1 MNALRMPTPDEMRQ
15 SGATLMLFV
24 LIMPLLLGFSALS
37 VDISRVLL
45 AKQELQNAA
54 DAAALAGG
62 AGLDDLGGETPY
74 NWTAAQQAAASMI
87 GKNPVS
93 GRQLMDADII
103 TGYVQPSDAQQ
114 NIHSPYESGAIDP
127 FSIPVVRVKLSLSV
141 GHNGGPL
148 DLVFGNILGSPTKD
162 IYAEATAAAYP
173 PGYAAK
179 GSLFPIVLGNCMY
192 DLYWDSV
199 KRAPKIDP
207 ATSKPYQVMI
217 GSTYGGG
224 TCYSGEW
231 STFSGLL
238 NDVPAVQALITGGNP
253 VPIRVGDTTYIQSGV
268 KDAVY
273 NYVPVNKVVAVPVV
287 KKVVTGSFQT
297 VTAIAAFQIEGVKRI
312 DGKSYISG
320 YFTTG
325 LKSTGLSSG
334 SGGGQYLG
342 AQTGIPSILIR

>member
-1 MNALRMPTPDEMRQ
+1 MTALRTPLPTPPRQ
-15 SGATLMLFV
+15 RGAVLMLFV
-24 LIMPLLLGFSALS
+24 VVLPLLLGFSALS

-74 NWTAAQQAAASMI
+74 NWTAAQQAARSMI
-87 GKNPVS
+87 DKNPVS
-93 GRQLMDADII
+93 GRQLTDAGIT
-103 TGYVQPSDAQQ
+103 TGYVQPADAQQ
-114 NIHSPYESGAIDP
+114 NIYSPYESGAIDP
-127 FSIPVVRVKLSLSV
+127 FSIPVVRVRLSLAV
-141 GHNGGPL
+141 GQNGGPL

-162 IYAEATAAAYP
+162 IHAEATAAAYP
-173 PGYAAK
+173 PGYAAA
-179 GSLFPIVLGNCMY
+179 GSLFPIVLGSCMY
-192 DLYWDSV
+192 DLYWDRV
-199 KRAPKIDP
+199 KRAPRIDP
-207 ATSKPYQVMI
+207 ATNKPYKVMI

-224 TCYSGEW
+224 SCYSGEW
-231 STFSGLL
+231 STFGGLL

-253 VPIRVGDTTYIQSGV
+253 VPIRIGDPTYIQSGV

-273 NYVPVNKVVAVPVV
+273 NYVPVNKTVAVPVV

-297 VTAIAAFQIEGVKRI
+297 VTAIAAFQIEGVTRI

-334 SGGGQYLG
+334 GGGGQYLG